1 MVLNQ
6 LMDQYQDGEWLH
18 LHPVLI
24 KQDIMANSSEDAALV
39 LQNIIGKDNLDGTS
53 IHHPQSNLIQNI
65 NADIKGK
72 KIGLITEFL
81 NEIKNSKTYEVIM
94 SALREFENLG
104 AIIDEVSLPHC
115 SYGIPFTTFLLQLN
129 VHQTLVDMM
138 A

>member
-1 MVLNQ
+1 MGNGCICISL
-6 LMDQYQDGEWLH
+6 DQAG
-18 LHPVLI
+18 
-24 KQDIMANSSEDAALV
+24 IMANSSEDAALV

-53 IHHPQSNLIQNI
+53 IHHPQTNLIQNI
-65 NADIKGK
+65 NTDIKGK

-94 SALREFENLG
+94 SAVREFENLG

-115 SYGIPFTTFLLQLN
+115 FYGIPVYYVLAPAD
-129 VHQTLVDMM
+129 VHQTLADMM